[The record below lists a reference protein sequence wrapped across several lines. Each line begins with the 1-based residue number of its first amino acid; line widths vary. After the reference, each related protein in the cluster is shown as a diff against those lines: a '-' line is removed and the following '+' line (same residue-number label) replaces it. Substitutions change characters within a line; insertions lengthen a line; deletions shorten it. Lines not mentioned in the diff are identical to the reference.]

1 METERSD
8 DAIESN
14 FEFDSERS
22 ENVKSVENALEVE
35 KDTGRIS
42 LAFIDGDP
50 NENSEYPLTYYSFSA
65 KERLLLIFTENF
77 RRQFIHDFPN
87 RKPIVLAIP
96 NECEIQKFVSTTIR
110 PSVFLYPELIDD
122 WQGIAQF
129 VADFI
134 IYEPLDDP
142 IQLVSYTLEMQD
154 K

>member
-14 FEFDSERS
+14 FEFDSEKS
-22 ENVKSVENALEVE
+22 ENVKSDENALEVE

-77 RRQFIHDFPN
+77 RRQFIYDFPN